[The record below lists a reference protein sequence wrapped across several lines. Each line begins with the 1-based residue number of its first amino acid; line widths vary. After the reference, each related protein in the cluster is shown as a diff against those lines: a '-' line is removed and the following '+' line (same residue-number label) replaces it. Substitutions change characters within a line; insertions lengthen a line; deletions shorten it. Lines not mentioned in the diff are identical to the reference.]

1 MSTLPSQPSP
11 PVDPD
16 EGWVGRASRTLFGA
30 PRDVQDPGVFHK
42 ISLIAFLAWIGL
54 GADGLSSSAYGPP
67 EAFKNLQGQWYLS
80 VVLALATAFTVFVIS
95 YGYTRVIEHFPHGG
109 GGYVV
114 ATKLLGKQAGVVS
127 GCALLVDYVLTI
139 TTSVAAGG
147 DAIFN
152 LLPDRWSGNINLKV
166 GCEVGV
172 LVLLIIMNLRGVK
185 ESVKAVMPIFLI
197 FVATHLILIV
207 GGIGA
212 NASRLP
218 TVAHEVTSGFRNGLS
233 TIGGWG
239 LFMIA
244 IRAFS
249 LGGGTFTGI
258 EAVSNGIPIMRE
270 PRVQT
275 GKKTMVYMAA
285 SLAFTAGG
293 IMLCYLLFDVKSF
306 FQLPEAEQLKKTLNW
321 VLANNFAGHWHLGP
335 VPIGSIFVSIT
346 IASEAA
352 LLFVA
357 AQTGFIDGPR
367 VMSNMAIDSWLP
379 HRFASLSDRLTSKD
393 GVLLMGI
400 SAIIILV
407 AMHGSVDA
415 LVVMY
420 AINVFVTFSLT
431 NLGMCRFWV
440 GERKKPKSGWLRHM
454 SVHAMGLALCLAILT
469 VTIMEKFSQGAWLTI
484 VITCAT
490 IAVCLWVRYHY
501 RSVAL
506 KLRQLDHEFLHLP
519 TGTDHGGKDPDP
531 KLPTAVLLVGQYGGV
546 GIHSLLSIQK
556 MIPNYFKNVIFV
568 SVAVIDSGHFKGPEE
583 IDALKTEVDDSLKR
597 YVALARRLGWN
608 AGSATGVGTDPVDA
622 IYRACMATAK
632 TFHQVMFFGGKLI
645 WKRESWWQRLM
656 HNETAFQVQRRLQ
669 WKGQPMTIIPLRV
682 IKGKEVPQPSSA

>member
-1 MSTLPSQPSP
+1 MATQRTR
-11 PVDPD
+11 DETPD
-16 EGWVGRASRTLFGA
+16 VLTRFWRALFGA

-42 ISLIAFLAWIGL
+42 ISLVAFLAWIGL

-67 EAFKNLQGQWYLS
+67 EAFKNLQGQWYLA
-80 VVLALATAFTVFVIS
+80 VVIALATALTVFIIS

-114 ATKLLGKQAGVVS
+114 ATKLLGRQAGVVS

-152 LLPDRWSGNINLKV
+152 LLPDRLSGNINLKV
-166 GCEVGV
+166 GAEVGV

-207 GGIGA
+207 GGIGSHA
-212 NASRLP
+212 GRLP
-218 TVAHEVTSGFRNGLS
+218 EVGHEVVTGFRTGLS
-233 TIGGWG
+233 TIGAWG
-239 LFMIA
+239 LFIIA

-275 GKKTMVYMAA
+275 GKKTMVYMAS

-335 VPIGSIFVSIT
+335 VPIGSIFVSLT

-400 SAIIILV
+400 SAIIILIS
-407 AMHGSVDA
+407 MGGSVDA

-440 GERKKPKSGWLRHM
+440 GERKKPNSGWLRHM
-454 SVHAMGLALCLAILT
+454 SIHFLGLALCLAILT
-469 VTIMEKFSQGAWLTI
+469 VTIIEKFSHGAWLTI

-490 IAVCLWVRYHY
+490 IAACMWVRYHY
-501 RSVAL
+501 RSVSQ
-506 KLRQLDHEFLHLP
+506 QLAKMDQEFEFLP
-519 TGTDHGGKDPDP
+519 TEDHHGGEPDP
-531 KLPTAVLLVGQYGGV
+531 KKPTAILLVGKFGGV
-546 GIHSLLSIQK
+546 GVHSLLSIQK
-556 MIPNYFKNVIFV
+556 MIPNYFKNVVFV

-583 IDALKTEVDDSLKR
+583 IDAQKKEVQGSLNR
-597 YVALARRLGWN
+597 YVELARRLVWN
-608 AGSATGVGTDPVDA
+608 SASATSVGTDPVEELTQV
-622 IYRACMATAK
+622 CFKLAK
-632 TFHQVMFFGGKLI
+632 QYPQVMFFGGKLI
-645 WKRESWWQRLM
+645 WQRESWWQRIL

-669 WKGQPMTIIPLRV
+669 WKGLPMTVIPLR
-682 IKGKEVPQPSSA
+682 AA

>member
-1 MSTLPSQPSP
+1 MATQRTRDETP
-11 PVDPD
+11 DPLTRF
-16 EGWVGRASRTLFGA
+16 WRALFGA

-42 ISLIAFLAWIGL
+42 ISLVAFLAWIGL

-67 EAFKNLQGQWYLS
+67 EAFKNLEGQWYLA
-80 VVLALATAFTVFVIS
+80 VVIALATALTVFIIS

-114 ATKLLGKQAGVVS
+114 ATKLLGRHAGVVS

-152 LLPDRWSGNINLKV
+152 LLPDRWSGNLNLKV
-166 GCEVGV
+166 GTEVGV
-172 LVLLIIMNLRGVK
+172 LLLLIIMNLRGVK

-207 GGIGA
+207 GGIG
-212 NASRLP
+212 SHVGRLP
-218 TVAHEVTSGFRNGLS
+218 EVAHEVTSGFRTGLS
-233 TIGGWG
+233 TIGAWG
-239 LFMIA
+239 LFVIA

-293 IMLCYLLFDVKSF
+293 IMVCYLLFDVKSF
-306 FQLPEAEQLKKTLNW
+306 FDLPQAEQLKKTLNW

-400 SAIIILV
+400 SAITILV
-407 AMHGSVDA
+407 AMKGSVDA

-431 NLGMCRFWV
+431 NLGMFRFWV
-440 GERKKPKSGWLRHM
+440 GERKRAHSGWFRHGAI
-454 SVHAMGLALCLAILT
+454 HLLGLILCLAILT
-469 VTIMEKFSQGAWLTI
+469 VTIIEKFSQGAWLTI
-484 VITCAT
+484 VITAAT
-490 IAVCLWVRYHY
+490 IAVCMWVRYHY
-501 RSVAL
+501 RSVSM
-506 KLRQLDHEFLHLP
+506 QLAKMDQEFEFLP
-519 TGTDHGGKDPDP
+519 TEDHHGGEPDP
-531 KLPTAVLLVGQYGGV
+531 KKPTAILLVGKFGGV
-546 GIHSLLSIQK
+546 GVHSLLSIQK

-583 IDALKTEVDDSLKR
+583 IDAQKKEVQGSLNR
-597 YVALARRLGWN
+597 YVELAKRLGWN
-608 AGSATGVGTDPVDA
+608 SSSATSVGTDPVEELTQV
-622 IYRACMATAK
+622 CFKLAK
-632 TFHQVMFFGGKLI
+632 QYPQVMFFGGKLI
-645 WKRESWWQRLM
+645 WQRESWWQRIL

-669 WKGQPMTIIPLRV
+669 WKGLPMTVIPLR
-682 IKGKEVPQPSSA
+682 AT